1 MDFPV
6 RPQDAVDAGVPYYT
20 PPAMPAAA
28 AAAAQGLTPEDR
40 AAIAGALALGNVSK
54 HGGWR

>member
-40 AAIAGALALGNVSK
+40 AAIAGACAMRSVYKMLRG
-54 HGGWR
+54 